1 MVTMKVMVI
10 VMVMV
15 MIAVMVI
22 GGGITETSRLATSTS
37 KIPQA

>member
-1 MVTMKVMVI
+1 VITKVMVI
-10 VMVMV
+10 AMVMV
-15 MIAVMVI
+15 MIAVTAI